1 MCSLSNRIMLH
12 MIYFFY
18 YSLPF
23 TPSSHQKFRCL
34 IFRNERLNKPT
45 PEGFGEL
52 LFPIIWNYPF
62 KSYFP
67 KKRGLFAIY
76 VSFCSNKNVI
86 SEAILEENV
95 LKKDFSQKLYNFL

>member
-1 MCSLSNRIMLH
+1 MKDLINLH
-12 MIYFFY
+12 LKDLATYF
-18 YSLPF
+18 
-23 TPSSHQKFRCL
+23 
-34 IFRNERLNKPT
+34 
-45 PEGFGEL
+45 
-52 LFPIIWNYPF
+52 FPIIWNYPL